1 MRIKTLSIMS
11 ACITASLM
19 FAACTESRTDDLT
32 TNKGKKITNTAIAHG
47 EETRIQVGE
56 PDGSTYPV
64 LWEGNETLKIF
75 ERSSV
80 STEACDTGSCDV
92 SSDSRSA
99 TFSFSVTEKP
109 GASGFRY
116 HALHP
121 ASAYVSHNG
130 TDVDLTI
137 PSVQHPSAG
146 SFDPEAAIMLATD
159 PDTYNV
165 QPAGSTAQLAFRFSH
180 LTAYGKMT
188 LTGLPSGEGAPSS
201 VMIETAATPLTGACR
216 YNIAGTAEP
225 LTADNNTLTL
235 AYDNPTSDD
244 TPAMEAWFASA
255 VGTIADGDSFT
266 VTVSYPSGLS
276 VRREVTVP
284 SGRGIEFEAG
294 RISSFTVDMGEAE
307 SEYPITIPEIL
318 DGISSTSEAIDA
330 TKDRV
335 LYAVVTVDAANGN
348 FTSNNVMIQ
357 TPGSTDPDN
366 GLILYGP
373 TSANYRFG
381 DLLRINLRKGSAE
394 RVNYRDYGQLEIT
407 GVNDSDIEVL
417 DNITIEPVPVDA
429 ADMKAYHGMLV
440 KLRNVKSPAGGGTW
454 CTTYDGKH
462 NFTSADGS
470 QFTVF
475 VKKNATKFL
484 NQAFFEATGDITG
497 YVSIY
502 RNSPQL
508 CPNSLDDVAAFCTEQ
523 EPAPVDYIYYENFDG
538 NTSLYNIWLN
548 RSTEWQN
555 FKGTGSDQVGY
566 TSWNV
571 QLRNNLS
578 QYYEDASGNCY
589 AYVFSEEGNNLTV
602 NGISLGSEEVN
613 LRLTFGGNFTAEDMT
628 VSVASSER
636 SAVLTYTGPASN
648 GTWTKYS
655 VDFTLTTPVDKLSLT
670 FTKQNTSFS
679 PGIDDIKLEAI
690 DTPSGQTIDL
700 SAPAYDYAWAEIP
713 DINVSNSDWKTITHW
728 TTTVV
733 SKKSVR
739 NYTSCYDTRRH
750 CPMWVAYPL
759 HECYREGSGRSS
771 TSSWRPDPNLTDDEQ
786 SIIYVW
792 SDQYPNHQYWTN
804 DVLTSLGR
812 SDTWT
817 RGHMLMSNYRP
828 GKEEEIN
835 LQTFYSTNIA
845 PQGFD
850 AFSAKWLQ
858 AEERALNYQ
867 CADTLYYV
875 SGCYFANENWKEKDA
890 SNWGSLSP
898 ASKECVVPTHFY
910 KVLLRTK
917 SGISGKAVQECTA
930 DELQAI
936 AIWFEHAE
944 ADPVSGASAD
954 YEKWPLTA
962 TDFCSVAELERRIGN
977 EFTFFPD
984 IPSAVKESYSL
995 SDWSELI
1002 AQ

>member
-11 ACITASLM
+11 ACITVSLM

-32 TNKGKKITNTAIAHG
+32 TNKGKKITITAIAHG

-75 ERSSV
+75 ERSSA

-159 PDTYNV
+159 PDTYDV

-216 YNIAGTAEP
+216 YDIAGTAEP

-294 RISSFTVDMGEAE
+294 HISSFTVDMGEAE

-335 LYAVVTVDAANGN
+335 LYAVVTVDAAKGN
-348 FTSNNVMIQ
+348 FTSRNVMIQ

-373 TSANYRFG
+373 TSENYRFG

-394 RVNYRDYGQLEIT
+394 RVNYRGFGQLEIT
-407 GVNDSDIEVL
+407 GVQDSDIEVL
-417 DNITIEPVPVDA
+417 GNAVPEPVVIDV

-440 KLRNVKSPAGGGTW
+440 TVRNASSPVGGGTW
-454 CTTYDGKH
+454 CTTRDGKH
-462 NFTSADGS
+462 YFTAGGS

-475 VKKNATKFL
+475 VKKNAAEFL

-502 RNSPQL
+502 SNSPQL
-508 CPNSLDDVAAFCTEQ
+508 CPNSLDDVAAFSTGQ

-555 FKGTGSDQVGY
+555 FKGTGCDGASYD
-566 TSWNV
+566 SWNA
-571 QLRNNLS
+571 QLRNMLPA
-578 QYYEDASGNCY
+578 YYEGASGNCY
-589 AYVFSEEGNNLTV
+589 AYMFDEAGNYVKV
-602 NGISLGSEEVN
+602 NGLKPAADELN
-613 LRLTFGGNFTAEDMT
+613 LRLSFGGNFAAGSVT
-628 VSVASSER
+628 VSVASPDRQADLSY
-636 SAVLTYTGPASN
+636 SGTTTD
-648 GTWTKYS
+648 GTWTRYTI
-655 VDFTLTTPVDKLSLT
+655 DFTLASAVDRLSIT
-670 FTKQNTSFS
+670 FTNNSTTFS
-679 PGIDDIKLEAI
+679 PGLDDIRLEAT
-690 DTPSGQTIDL
+690 DAPGGQVVDL
-700 SAPAYDYAWAEIP
+700 SPVVYDYGWAELP
-713 DINVSNSDWKTITHW
+713 DANVQNSDWRTITHW

-733 SKKSVR
+733 SKKHVR

-771 TSSWRPDPNLTDDEQ
+771 TSSWRPDPNLTDDQQ

-898 ASKECVVPTHFY
+898 ASKECIVPTHFY
-910 KVLLRTK
+910 KVLLCTK
-917 SGISGKAVQECTA
+917 SGNTGKPVSECTA
-930 DELQAI
+930 SELKAI

-954 YEKWPLTA
+954 EDKWPLTA
-962 TDFCSVAELERRIGN
+962 ADFCSVAELERRIGN

-1002 AQ
+1002 AR

>member
-32 TNKGKKITNTAIAHG
+32 TNKGKKITITAIAHG

-75 ERSSV
+75 ERSSA

-348 FTSNNVMIQ
+348 FTSRNVMIQ

-381 DLLRINLRKGSAE
+381 DLLRINLRKGSA
-394 RVNYRDYGQLEIT
+394 
-407 GVNDSDIEVL
+407 
-417 DNITIEPVPVDA
+417 
-429 ADMKAYHGMLV
+429 
-440 KLRNVKSPAGGGTW
+440 
-454 CTTYDGKH
+454 
-462 NFTSADGS
+462 
-470 QFTVF
+470 
-475 VKKNATKFL
+475 
-484 NQAFFEATGDITG
+484 
-497 YVSIY
+497 
-502 RNSPQL
+502 
-508 CPNSLDDVAAFCTEQ
+508 
-523 EPAPVDYIYYENFDG
+523 
-538 NTSLYNIWLN
+538 
-548 RSTEWQN
+548 
-555 FKGTGSDQVGY
+555 
-566 TSWNV
+566 
-571 QLRNNLS
+571 
-578 QYYEDASGNCY
+578 
-589 AYVFSEEGNNLTV
+589 
-602 NGISLGSEEVN
+602 
-613 LRLTFGGNFTAEDMT
+613 
-628 VSVASSER
+628 
-636 SAVLTYTGPASN
+636 
-648 GTWTKYS
+648 
-655 VDFTLTTPVDKLSLT
+655 
-670 FTKQNTSFS
+670 
-679 PGIDDIKLEAI
+679 
-690 DTPSGQTIDL
+690 
-700 SAPAYDYAWAEIP
+700 
-713 DINVSNSDWKTITHW
+713 
-728 TTTVV
+728 
-733 SKKSVR
+733 
-739 NYTSCYDTRRH
+739 
-750 CPMWVAYPL
+750 
-759 HECYREGSGRSS
+759 
-771 TSSWRPDPNLTDDEQ
+771 
-786 SIIYVW
+786 
-792 SDQYPNHQYWTN
+792 
-804 DVLTSLGR
+804 
-812 SDTWT
+812 
-817 RGHMLMSNYRP
+817 
-828 GKEEEIN
+828 
-835 LQTFYSTNIA
+835 
-845 PQGFD
+845 
-850 AFSAKWLQ
+850 
-858 AEERALNYQ
+858 
-867 CADTLYYV
+867 
-875 SGCYFANENWKEKDA
+875 
-890 SNWGSLSP
+890 
-898 ASKECVVPTHFY
+898 
-910 KVLLRTK
+910 
-917 SGISGKAVQECTA
+917 
-930 DELQAI
+930 
-936 AIWFEHAE
+936 
-944 ADPVSGASAD
+944 
-954 YEKWPLTA
+954 
-962 TDFCSVAELERRIGN
+962 
-977 EFTFFPD
+977 
-984 IPSAVKESYSL
+984 
-995 SDWSELI
+995 
-1002 AQ
+1002 

>member
-32 TNKGKKITNTAIAHG
+32 TNKGKKITITAIAHG

-75 ERSSV
+75 ERNSA

-159 PDTYNV
+159 PDTYDV

-216 YNIAGTAEP
+216 YDIAGTAEP

-294 RISSFTVDMGEAE
+294 RISSFTVDMGKAE

-335 LYAVVTVDAANGN
+335 LYAVVTVDAVNGN
-348 FTSNNVMIQ
+348 FTSRNVMIQ

-394 RVNYRDYGQLEIT
+394 RVNYGGFGQLEIT
-407 GVNDSDIEVL
+407 GVQDPDIEVL
-417 DNITIEPVPVDA
+417 GNAVPEPVVIDV

-440 KLRNVKSPAGGGTW
+440 TVRNASSPVGGGTW
-454 CTTYDGKH
+454 CTTRDGKH
-462 NFTSADGS
+462 YFTAGGS

-475 VKKNATKFL
+475 VKRNAAAFL
-484 NQAFFEATGDITG
+484 NQPYHEATGDVTG

-502 RNSPQL
+502 SNSPQL
-508 CPNSLDDVAAFCTEQ
+508 CPNSLDDVAAFSTGQ
-523 EPAPVDYIYYENFDG
+523 EPAPVDYIYYENFDA
-538 NTSLYNIWLN
+538 NTSLYNVWLN
-548 RSTEWQN
+548 NTAEWQN
-555 FKGTGSDQVGY
+555 FKGTGSENVSYD
-566 TSWNV
+566 SWNV
-571 QLRNNLS
+571 RLRNLLP
-578 QYYEDASGNCY
+578 QYYEGASGNCY

-613 LRLTFGGNFTAEDMT
+613 LRLTFGGNFTAEEMT
-628 VSVASSER
+628 VSVASAER
-636 SAVLTYTGPASN
+636 SAVLSYTGSPSN
-648 GTWTKYS
+648 GTWAKYS
-655 VDFTLTTPVDKLSLT
+655 IDFTLAAPVDKLSLT
-670 FTKQNTSFS
+670 FTKNNTSFS
-679 PGIDDIKLEAI
+679 PGLDDIKLETV
-690 DTPSGQTIDL
+690 DTPAGQVVDL
-700 SAPAYDYAWAEIP
+700 SAPAYNYAWAEIP
-713 DINVSNSDWKTITHW
+713 DINVSNSDWRTITHW

-733 SKKSVR
+733 SKKHVR

-771 TSSWRPDPNLTDDEQ
+771 TSSWRPDPNLSDEQQ

-792 SDQYPNHQYWTN
+792 SDAYPDHQYWTTN
-804 DVLTSLGR
+804 VLTSLGR

-898 ASKECVVPTHFY
+898 ASKECIVPTHFY

-917 SGISGKAVQECTA
+917 SGNTGKPVSECTA
-930 DELQAI
+930 SELKAI

-944 ADPVSGASAD
+944 ADPVSGATSD
-954 YEKWPLTA
+954 SDKWPLTEA
-962 TDFCSVAELERRIGN
+962 DFCSVAELERRIGN

-1002 AQ
+1002 AR